1 MSVPFGISEK
11 RAAVPPPL
19 AERRAGPFALRL
31 YPASHPTAD
40 VEIAAALAGLLAAA
54 ALLLLPLDAWAPLAG
69 SCRFHDWTGIP
80 CLTCGTTRAVLALA
94 HGHPLTALRLNA
106 LVALALL
113 SALVYAPAAAAMW
126 LLRLPRPRLALARG
140 RARWGAVAVCALIL
154 ALQWAFLIWDGR

>member
-1 MSVPFGISEK
+1 MSAPFGISES

-31 YPASHPTAD
+31 YPPTHPTRD

-54 ALLLLPLDAWAPLAG
+54 ALLFLPLDAWAPLAG

-94 HGHPLTALRLNA
+94 HGRLLTALRLNA
-106 LVALALL
+106 LVAAGLL
-113 SALVYAPAAAAMW
+113 FALVYAPAAAAMW
-126 LLRLPRPRLALARG
+126 LLRLPRPRLALDRG
-140 RARWGAVAVCALIL
+140 RARWCAAAVFALIL